1 MNNKK
6 IDLVILAGGT
16 GSRIKKHL
24 NGKPKPMLKFNN
36 KYFLNYVINNLSKY
50 NFNKIIIL
58 TRYKSRI
65 IHKNFDKTNFN
76 FTDVECIKEKRKM
89 GTGGALNL
97 IKKKVNDFILVN
109 GDTIFNIDIE
119 DFTNKI
125 KKNCLG
131 TLALKKNLKQ
141 KSNKLNKLSFR
152 NDYIYY
158 SKNGK
163 YMNGGIYFFKKEF
176 LNFIPK
182 KECSLENDVL
192 PELILKKKISGQIF
206 KNFFIDIGSET
217 FIKKAPKM
225 LLKEFS
231 KKAVFLDRDGV
242 INYDYGYV
250 HSVENFKIKKGVIKG
265 LRLLTK
271 KNYYIFIVTNQAG
284 IGKKIFSLNAFKKLH
299 IGLKKKFTKNNIFIN
314 EVKYSP
320 FHKDAK
326 ILKYKKISNFRKP
339 GNLMI
344 KSLFKNWDIQKKK
357 SFMIGD
363 KKSDLLAAKKSNLKF
378 YYVDNDFYK
387 QIKSII

>member
-1 MNNKK
+1 
-6 IDLVILAGGT
+6 
-16 GSRIKKHL
+16 
-24 NGKPKPMLKFNN
+24 
-36 KYFLNYVINNLSKY
+36 
-50 NFNKIIIL
+50 
-58 TRYKSRI
+58 
-65 IHKNFDKTNFN
+65 
-76 FTDVECIKEKRKM
+76 
-89 GTGGALNL
+89 
-97 IKKKVNDFILVN
+97 
-109 GDTIFNIDIE
+109 
-119 DFTNKI
+119 
-125 KKNCLG
+125 
-131 TLALKKNLKQ
+131 
-141 KSNKLNKLSFR
+141 
-152 NDYIYY
+152 
-158 SKNGK
+158 
-163 YMNGGIYFFKKEF
+163 
-176 LNFIPK
+176 
-182 KECSLENDVL
+182 
-192 PELILKKKISGQIF
+192 
-206 KNFFIDIGSET
+206 
-217 FIKKAPKM
+217 M